1 MVLKFIT
8 SNIHKYEEA
17 LLIGE
22 KYEINISHENLE
34 YIESQNDS
42 FSEIARFSLDNLKEK
57 IQGDFFIEDAGLV
70 IECLNGFP
78 GPYSSFVYSTIGN
91 QGILELMRNEKNRNA
106 KFIST
111 VALFYK
117 NKEFLFVGECHG
129 NIASEIKGEHGFG
142 YDPIF
147 IPNGKNISF
156 GQLDVDEKSLL
167 SHRSIAIN
175 KMINFLKEN

>member
-34 YIESQNDS
+34 YVESQNDS
-42 FSEIARFSLDNLKEK
+42 FSEIARFSLDNLKGK

-111 VALFYK
+111 VAL
-117 NKEFLFVGECHG
+117 
-129 NIASEIKGEHGFG
+129 
-142 YDPIF
+142 
-147 IPNGKNISF
+147 
-156 GQLDVDEKSLL
+156 
-167 SHRSIAIN
+167 
-175 KMINFLKEN
+175 

>member
-22 KYEINISHENLE
+22 KYGINITHENLE
-34 YIESQNDS
+34 YVESQNDS
-42 FSEIARFSLDNLKEK
+42 FSEIAKFSLDNLKYK

-70 IECLNGFP
+70 IETLNGFP
-78 GPYSSFVYSTIGN
+78 GPYSSFVYSKIGN
-91 QGILELMRNEKNRNA
+91 QGILELMKNEINRNA

-117 NKEFLFVGECHG
+117 SKEYLFVGECHG
-129 NIASEIKGEHGFG
+129 SIASEIKGEYGFG

-147 IPNGKNISF
+147 IPNDKNISF
-156 GQLDVDEKSLL
+156 GELDVDEKSLL

-175 KMINFLKEN
+175 KMIKFLREN

>member
-1 MVLKFIT
+1 MDLKFIT
-8 SNIHKYEEA
+8 SNVHKYDEA

-22 KYEINISHENLE
+22 KYGINISHENLE

-42 FSEIARFSLDNLKEK
+42 FSEIARFSLDNLKEE

-91 QGILELMRNEKNRNA
+91 QGILELMKNEKNRDA

-111 VALFYK
+111 VGLFYK

-129 NIASEIKGEHGFG
+129 SIASEIKGEYGFG

-147 IPNGKNISF
+147 IPDYKNISF
-156 GQLDVDEKSLL
+156 GELDMDEKSSL

-175 KMINFLKEN
+175 KMIKFLKEN